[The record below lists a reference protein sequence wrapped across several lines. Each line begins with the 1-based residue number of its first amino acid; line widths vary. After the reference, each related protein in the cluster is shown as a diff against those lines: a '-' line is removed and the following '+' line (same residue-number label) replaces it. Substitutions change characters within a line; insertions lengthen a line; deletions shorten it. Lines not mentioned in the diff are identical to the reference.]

1 VARHHYSKVMPK
13 LNKVVM
19 GLFQKDDLVGC
30 ITFGWGVRP
39 KDTIR
44 KLFPLDSKDYL
55 EIGKLCMLDEL
66 PKNSES
72 RFITA
77 AMRFLKRLRPELKI
91 VFTWADALWGKPGYI
106 YQASNFL
113 FGGAISSEAYRT
125 KEGARLHPRQL
136 HKYLMSIGEI
146 SKGKKGKHVKSADVA
161 KNPELGKGNWAPENK
176 AGKSTVSGVRR
187 PSLEDMVRLGLWHV
201 RGLQFRYIYF
211 LCSDKEKEALLKES
225 PIHWHKDY
233 PKLKDCEWKKKT
245 GEIDKPVWQTW
256 FPLENSTPVF
266 TAAFDTE
273 RK

>member
-13 LNKVVM
+13 LNKVVL
-19 GLFQKDDLVGC
+19 GLFQKEGLVGC

-39 KDTIR
+39 KDTIK
-44 KLFPLDSKDYL
+44 KLFPSLDSKDYL

-77 AMRFLKRLRPELKI
+77 AMRFLKQLRPELKI

-113 FGGAISSEAYRT
+113 FGGSIGSEAYRT

-146 SKGKKGKHVKSADVA
+146 SKGKKGAYVTPTDVA
-161 KNPELGKGNWAPENK
+161 KNPSLGVGNWKPK
-176 AGKSTVSGVRR
+176 GTVSGTRR
-187 PSLEDMVRLGLWHV
+187 PFPSDMQRLGLAHV
-201 RGLQFRYIYF
+201 RGLQFRYVYF
-211 LCSDKEKEALLKES
+211 LCNSRESEALLKES

-233 PKLKDCEWKKKT
+233 PKLKDCEWKLRT
-245 GEIDKPVWQTW
+245 GDEKSWQNW
-256 FPLENSTPVF
+256 NPLEQGNPVF
-266 TAAFDTE
+266 TSAFDVE